1 MKKIFFNFS
10 KTRNSVALETESKIQ
25 LTYGQI
31 INFHKIINENI
42 KKKSLVLIIS
52 DNTLASI
59 SGYASLMISENIII
73 LVDKNFKLDF
83 IKRTIEKFKPNYIY
97 APLGF
102 FNKLEGLYDK
112 KIKIDDYRLFST
124 KIKKI
129 AKMDF
134 KNKLLLSTSGTTQSP
149 KFVRLSNENIYY
161 NTKNIIQYLDINRKH
176 IALTTMPMAY
186 SYGLSIINSHLEAGA
201 KIVISKT
208 TIFEKKFWSILKNFK
223 IRSLGGVPEFY
234 EMLKKLKFEKF
245 ELPHL
250 KYVTQAGGKLSK
262 DLIEYIK
269 KNLTKKFKFYIMYG
283 QTEASPRI
291 SYLPW
296 KHFNHKPTSIGKALE
311 GCKIEL
317 IDEKNKT
324 IVKEKKI
331 GEIVF
336 YGKNVCLGYAKNLND
351 LKKGDENKSKLF
363 TGDLAY
369 KDKNGFFYIV
379 GRKNKISKIFGLRID
394 LEQIEKF
401 IKLKGFIIHCV
412 PDNKYLIIEIAHK
425 VNLEQTEKIKNEVN
439 SYTGINKN
447 FITFKK
453 TILKKK
459 KIYSSK
465 YFK

>member
-83 IKRTIEKFKPNYIY
+83 IKRTIENFKPNYIY

-161 NTKNIIQYLDINRKH
+161 NTKNIIQYLNISSKDV
-176 IALTTMPMAY
+176 ALTTMPMAY
-186 SYGLSIINSHLEAGA
+186 SYGLSIINTHLETGA
-201 KIVISKT
+201 KIIVSKT
-208 TIFEKKFWSILKNFK
+208 TIFEKKFWDILNNFK
-223 IRSLGGVPEFY
+223 IRSLGGVPDFY
-234 EMLKKLKFEKF
+234 EMLKRLKFEKLK
-245 ELPHL
+245 LPYL
-250 KYVTQAGGKLSK
+250 KYITQAGGKLSE

-269 KNLTKKFKFYIMYG
+269 TNLTRKFKFYIMYG

-291 SYLPW
+291 SYLSW
-296 KHFNHKPTSIGKALE
+296 KHFNHKPTSIGKPLK

-317 IDEKNKT
+317 IDEKNKK

-351 LKKGDENKSKLF
+351 LKKGDENRSKLF

-369 KDKNGFFYIV
+369 KDKAGFFYIV

-401 IKLKGFIIHCV
+401 IKLKGFIVYCI
-412 PDNKYLIIEIAHK
+412 PDNKYLIIEIANK
-425 VNLEQTEKIKNEVN
+425 INLKQIEKIKKEVN
-439 SYTGINKN
+439 NYTGINKN
-447 FITFKK
+447 YI
-453 TILKKK
+453 ILKKTNLK
-459 KIYSSK
+459 KQKNI
-465 YFK
+465 FKQIF